1 MTIGRGCLLGAFVL
15 GLLALS
21 GCVVDGP
28 TKPEPLRPQPVP
40 RETTHPTKLIVSPL
54 SRVGVGSMGGPSIQ
68 LHLDFRNADDK
79 STKAYGTLHVE
90 LYPPAPAGGKD
101 SKAAQPLAQSWDADL
116 SDPLANALMYDEM
129 ITRTYTITLTQIP
142 QWLVDW
148 WDHHG
153 PDIKGQPTV
162 VVQFTP
168 KPGSDDKVLRA
179 TYSLTR

>member
-54 SRVGVGSMGGPSIQ
+54 SRVGPAVVGGPSIQ
-68 LHLDFRNADDK
+68 LHLDFRNADGK
-79 STKAYGTLHVE
+79 SIKAYGTLHIE
-90 LYPPAPAGGKD
+90 LYPPAPATGED
-101 SKAAQPLAQSWDADL
+101 AKAPQRKAQEWDVDL

-129 ITRTYTITLTQIP
+129 ITRTYTLTLAQIAP
-142 QWLVDW
+142 WLVDW
-148 WDHHG
+148 WEHHG
-153 PDIKGQPTV
+153 SDTKDQPTV